1 MPLDKI
7 LQRYLS
13 ETDRYDAV
21 LSSCWDGRDSDIQIR
36 GAKWQKA
43 WRRYGET
50 YDLRP
55 KVGLKVTGRSV
66 HRKYVWKTAYDRAHY
81 VVEEHECVQ

>member
-1 MPLDKI
+1 MPLGKI

-13 ETDRYDAV
+13 ETARYDAV
-21 LSSCWDGRDSDIQIR
+21 LSSCCDGRNSDIQIGGRNGRRR
-36 GAKWQKA
+36 GG
-43 WRRYGET
+43 RYGET

-66 HRKYVWKTAYDRAHY
+66 HRKYVGKAVYDRVHC
-81 VVEEHECVQ
+81 VVEEYERVQ